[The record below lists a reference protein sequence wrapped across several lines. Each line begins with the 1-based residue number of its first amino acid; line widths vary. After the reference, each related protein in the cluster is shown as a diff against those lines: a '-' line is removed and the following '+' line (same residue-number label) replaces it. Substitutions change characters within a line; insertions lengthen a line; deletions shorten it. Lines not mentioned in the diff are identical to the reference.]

1 MKKNVKN
8 FKNAKNV
15 KYATKLGVWTSFG
28 AHNVKQD
35 QGSKAP
41 STTSSVN
48 QANNDDETPLK
59 RATEEGHIGST
70 SSSFFFHQSDLSIS
84 AGAHFGP
91 IRLEHLSI
99 DQSDLSISVGV
110 HFGPIRLEY

>member
-1 MKKNVKN
+1 MLYN
-8 FKNAKNV
+8 
-15 KYATKLGVWTSFG
+15 YYI
-28 AHNVKQD
+28 NVKQD

-48 QANNDDETPLK
+48 QANKDGETPLK
-59 RATEEGHIGST
+59 RATEEGHIGKHHYHS
-70 SSSFFFHQSDLSIS
+70 FFHQSDLSIS

-99 DQSDLSISVGV
+99 DQSDSSISVGA